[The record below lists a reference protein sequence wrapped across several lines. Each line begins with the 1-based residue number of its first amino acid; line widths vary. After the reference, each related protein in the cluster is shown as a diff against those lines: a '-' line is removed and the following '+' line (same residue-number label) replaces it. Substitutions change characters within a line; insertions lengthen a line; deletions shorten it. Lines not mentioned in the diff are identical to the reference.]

1 LLVAIALVHGAWAVW
16 LWLKLVEARRGG
28 AVTCALGGG
37 QCAAIWDSAFASA
50 VQDSTGLPVAAWGVV
65 WSAVAALLPLGA
77 RRAPE
82 GAIGRS
88 PFWTASTAAAA
99 LGLLGVA
106 LLAAVMYRARAVC
119 TDCLLSYGLVLAY
132 GALALGSAVL
142 PDAAR
147 AARAAGLLV
156 ASGLAAW
163 LLLLYPGL
171 RTPRAPAQA
180 ALEALRALE
189 LPAGGSSA
197 DQQLA
202 ELLKSLDAGSL
213 QRLSDELAALDGS
226 PPVPVRPAR
235 ALIGSRVAPVRLTEF
250 HDLGCH
256 HCADLHQ
263 VLRVMRERLGSDA
276 FSLETRQ
283 FPLDASCNPQIPG
296 PSQSPVRCTAAL
308 LMICCENEPWAFEL
322 AGRIFAVQQRLS
334 EPLLYELASPWI
346 SQDRLASCMT
356 SAATEARLEDDLD
369 WARALAIEG
378 TPLVLVNGR
387 KGSSWPPFL
396 MTVVL
401 TRGRTDHPLLAHL
414 PPARVVR

>member
-1 LLVAIALVHGAWAVW
+1 LLAGIALAHGAWSAW
-16 LWLKLVEARRGG
+16 LWFKLIEARRGG
-28 AVTCALGGG
+28 AVSCALGGS
-37 QCAAIWDSAFASA
+37 QCAAIWDSSFASA
-50 VQDSTGLPVAAWGVV
+50 VQDWTGLPVAAWGVV
-65 WSAVAALLPLGA
+65 WSAVAALMPLGA
-77 RRAPE
+77 RRAPQGE
-82 GAIGRS
+82 IGRS
-88 PFWTASTAAAA
+88 PFWIASTAVAV

-106 LLAAVMYRARAVC
+106 LLAGVMYRARGVC
-119 TDCLLSYGLVLAY
+119 SDCLLSYGLVLAY
-132 GALALGSAVL
+132 GALALGAAAR

-156 ASGLAAW
+156 TIGLGVW

-171 RTPRAPAQA
+171 RTPRVPAQT

-197 DQQLA
+197 DQRLA
-202 ELLKSLDAGSL
+202 ELLKSLDAGDL

-263 VLRVMRERLGSDA
+263 ALRLMRERLGSDA
-276 FSLETRQ
+276 FALETRQ
-283 FPLDASCNPQIPG
+283 FPLDASCNPQVPG
-296 PSQSPVRCTAAL
+296 PSQSPVRCAAAR
-308 LMICCENEPWAFEL
+308 LMICCEHEPWAFEL

-346 SQDRLASCMT
+346 SKDALETCMR
-356 SAATEARLEDDLD
+356 SPATEAHLADDLD
-369 WARALAIEG
+369 WARALGIEG

-387 KGSSWPPFL
+387 KGSAWPPFL
-396 MTVVL
+396 MAVVL

-414 PPARVVR
+414 PPAQLVR